1 METTSM
7 LHRIVLHLPVVTTIC
22 SLFFCIELFTRYRR
36 KGGGL
41 HLLWWGIG
49 MATYGLGTFT
59 EAWTTLFGW
68 NPTVFRSWY
77 VAGAFLGGY
86 PLAQG
91 SIYLLMKRRFAHAS
105 AWIVSSLIA
114 IAGVLV
120 FLTPL
125 DTSLAEAHR
134 LSGQVIE
141 WRWLRLVSP
150 FINLY
155 SVVFLVGGA
164 VVSALRFRRAPAL
177 RHRYIGN
184 ILIAVGAILPG
195 IGGAMTRA
203 GYVEA
208 LYLTELVGLCL
219 IWVGYRFNIAG
230 KTVPAAHRAPG
241 AAGAGKAVTAALLVG
256 LLGWGAPL
264 LAQAGAETAG
274 DEAAESGDEPR
285 DDSASAEGET
295 TAENEGADG
304 EMTSFFATTTVT
316 ATGREIDTLE
326 TATPVTVIG
335 RRTIDRRT
343 PENAVDLLREEPG
356 VDVNGVGPNQARPV
370 IRGQRGLRVLFLADG
385 LRMNNPRR
393 QTDFGEIPGLIDID
407 SVETVEVVRGPASV
421 LYGSDA
427 IGGVLNLI
435 TRRPT
440 GSGWAGSADLRYST
454 AGDAAGAHV
463 GGQVRRDRY
472 SARLDVSARDSDDY
486 EAPDGTYG
494 DIDLSGSVEV
504 VDTGLADDNVAGTL
518 EWYPS
523 PAQEIS
529 LRARR
534 YRADEAG
541 FGFVEPQVLDPAEPT
556 RIRILYPFQDFDR
569 TVLGYRH
576 GALGSP
582 LADSFEARLYRQD
595 NERELVNDID
605 VETPTGPPGAPIV
618 LVEIDTLNFTDLET
632 TGLRAEASKGFTDH
646 LVTYGLEAY
655 EDDSTNTDFSS
666 TVVSLLL
673 PGPPF
678 VIPLGEVTDSVP
690 NAPNAE
696 NSSWGAFAQA
706 ELRAGD
712 RMTVTAGARYQTV
725 ETTAQPTAGWDVSG
739 LDFDDDQTVGAV
751 SLLYQVTDELRV
763 FASYGTAFR
772 APNIIERLFN
782 GPTPEGIGF
791 QILNPD
797 LVSEESENFDLGLKY
812 RRWNAIF
819 EVTLFRNDI
828 DDGIVQYFLTEDE
841 IAALPQETRDQID
854 ALGPDIFVVQ
864 QRNIDRLRYEGV
876 ELAVGWHAPRDWA
889 IGGNYTHLEADRLD
903 SLNPPTGDTF
913 GDKLNAYARWEPVDR
928 PLWFEYRLR
937 HNADDQANLQPGEP
951 VPPVGTELPAFTVHS
966 IAGGWR
972 FLERGDLS
980 HELLLA
986 VENLTDELY
995 AEFSNATF
1003 FRPQPE
1009 RHVKVGYRLR
1019 Y

>member
-1 METTSM
+1 MESTSL
-7 LHRIVLHLPVVTTIC
+7 LHRIVLHLPVITTLC
-22 SLFFCIELFTRYRR
+22 SIFFCIQLFSRYRR

-68 NPTVFRSWY
+68 HPTVFRAWY
-77 VAGAFLGGY
+77 VAGAFMGGY

-114 IAGVLV
+114 VAGVFV

-125 DTSLAEAHR
+125 DVSLAESHR
-134 LSGQVIE
+134 LSGEVIV
-141 WRWLRLVSP
+141 WQQLRLVSP

-164 VVSALRFRRAPAL
+164 IVSALRFRRAPAL
-177 RHRYIGN
+177 RHRYVGN
-184 ILIAVGAILPG
+184 IFIAVGAILPG

-208 LYLTELVGLCL
+208 LYVTELVGLCL

-230 KTVPAAHRAPG
+230 RSAPAPG
-241 AAGAGKAVTAALLVG
+241 RAAVTAARTATAALLVG
-256 LLGWGAPL
+256 LLALAAPVA
-264 LAQAGAETAG
+264 AQQEGAG
-274 DEAAESGDEPR
+274 DEEPAAAEASDEAAAEATDEE
-285 DDSASAEGET
+285 DDKP
-295 TAENEGADG
+295 
-304 EMTSFFATTTVT
+304 SFFATTTVT
-316 ATGREIDTLE
+316 ATGHEVDTLE

-335 RRTIDRRT
+335 RPTIERRA
-343 PENAVDLLREEPG
+343 PDSAVDLLRDEPG

-435 TRRPT
+435 TRIPS
-440 GSGWAGSADLRYST
+440 GSGWAGSADLRYSSAAEAT
-454 AGDAAGAHV
+454 AAHLGA
-463 GGQVRRDRY
+463 QVRRDRY
-472 SARLDVSARDSDDY
+472 SARLDASTRDADDY
-486 EAPDGTYG
+486 EAPSGTYG
-494 DIDLSGSVEV
+494 DIDLDDPV
-504 VDTGLADDNVAGTL
+504 VVRDTGLQDDNVAGTL

-523 PAQEIS
+523 PVQEVS
-529 LRARR
+529 LSARR
-534 YRADEAG
+534 YRADETG
-541 FGFVEPQVLDPAEPT
+541 FGFVEPQALDAADPT

-569 TVLGYRH
+569 FVLGYRH
-576 GALGSP
+576 TLDAP

-605 VETPTGPPGAPIV
+605 IESPTGPPGSPSI
-618 LVEIDTLNFTDLET
+618 LVEVDTLNFTDLET
-632 TGLRAEASKGFTDH
+632 TGLRAEARKGLGNH
-646 LVTYGLEAY
+646 LVTYGVEAY
-655 EDDSTNTDFSS
+655 EDDSVNTDFSS
-666 TVVSLLL
+666 TAVSLLL

-678 VIPLGEVTDSVP
+678 VIPLDEATDSVA

-696 NSSWGAFAQA
+696 NTSWGVFAQG
-706 ELRAGD
+706 ELQAGD
-712 RMTVTAGARYQTV
+712 RVTVTAGARYQTV
-725 ETTAQPTAGWDVSG
+725 ETKAKATPGWDVAG
-739 LDFDDDQTVGAV
+739 LDFDDDQTVGALSV
-751 SLLYQVTDELRV
+751 LYQVSDELRV

-797 LVSEESENFDLGLKY
+797 LVSESSENFDLGLKY
-812 RRWNAIF
+812 RRWNAVF

-828 DDGIVQYFLTEDE
+828 DDGIIQYFLTADE
-841 IAALPQETRDQID
+841 IAQLPQETRDQIEN
-854 ALGPDIFVVQ
+854 LGPGVFVVQ

-876 ELAVGWHAPRDWA
+876 ELAVGWRAPRDWA
-889 IGGNYTHLEADRLD
+889 LGANYTYLEADRLD

-913 GDKLNAYARWEPVDR
+913 GDKLNAWARWEPRDR
-928 PLWFEYRLR
+928 PLWLEYRLR
-937 HNADDQANLQPGEP
+937 HNGDDQANLQPGEP
-951 VPPVGTELPAFTVHS
+951 VPPVGEELPGFTVHS

-1009 RHVKVGYRLR
+1009 RQVKLGYRLR

>member
-1 METTSM
+1 MDVTSM
-7 LHRIVLHLPVVTTIC
+7 ESVSLLHRIVLHLPVITTFC
-22 SLFFCIELFTRYRR
+22 SLVFCIQLFSRYRR

-68 NPTVFRSWY
+68 NPTVFRAWY

-114 IAGVLV
+114 VAGVLV

-125 DTSLAEAHR
+125 DASLAESHR

-141 WRWLRLVSP
+141 WQWLRLISP

-164 VVSALRFRRAPAL
+164 IVSALRFRRAPAL
-177 RHRYIGN
+177 RHRYVGN
-184 ILIAVGAILPG
+184 IFIAIGAILPG

-208 LYLTELVGLCL
+208 LYLTELVGLGL
-219 IWVGYRFNIAG
+219 IYVGYRFNVAG
-230 KTVPAAHRAPG
+230 RSVPAERRAT
-241 AAGAGKAVTAALLVG
+241 ATAGKAVTAALVVA
-256 LLGWGAPL
+256 LLTAAAPL
-264 LAQAGAETAG
+264 SAQQDEPAGDAQAEAAPSG
-274 DEAAESGDEPR
+274 EAAED
-285 DDSASAEGET
+285 AAE
-295 TAENEGADG
+295 ADG
-304 EMTSFFATTTVT
+304 ERASFFATTTVT
-316 ATGREIDTLE
+316 ATGREVDTLE

-335 RRTIDRRT
+335 RPTIDRRS

-370 IRGQRGLRVLFLADG
+370 IRGQRGLRVLFLTDG

-435 TRRPT
+435 TRAPS
-440 GSGWAGSADLRYST
+440 GSGWAGSVDLRYSS
-454 AGDAAGAHV
+454 AGDAAGAHAGV
-463 GGQVRRDRY
+463 QVRRDRY
-472 SARLDVSARDSDDY
+472 SARLDASRRDADDY
-486 EAPDGTYG
+486 EAPSGRYG
-494 DIDLSGSVEV
+494 DIDLDEAVTV
-504 VDTGLADDNVAGTL
+504 RDTGLQDDNVAGSV

-529 LRARR
+529 LSARR
-534 YRADEAG
+534 YRADETG
-541 FGFVEPQVLDPAEPT
+541 FGFVDPQTLDPADPT

-569 TVLGYRH
+569 LVLGYHH
-576 GALGSP
+576 GAFASP
-582 LADSFEARLYRQD
+582 LADSFEARLYHQD

-605 VETPTGPPGAPIV
+605 IETPTGPPGAPSV
-618 LVEIDTLNFTDLET
+618 LVEIDTRNFTDLET
-632 TGLRAEASKGFTDH
+632 IGLRAEASKGLGDH
-646 LVTYGLEAY
+646 LLTYGVEAY
-655 EDDSTNTDFSS
+655 EDDSVNTDVSR
-666 TVVSLLL
+666 TLVSLLL

-678 VIPLGEVTDSVP
+678 VIPLAEQTDSVP

-696 NSSWGAFAQA
+696 NSSWGVFAQG
-706 ELRAGD
+706 ELRAGE
-712 RMTVTAGARYQTV
+712 RVTVTAGARYQTV
-725 ETTAQPTAGWDVSG
+725 ETSAQPTPGWDVAG
-739 LDFDDDQTVGAV
+739 LDFEDDQTVGALSV
-751 SLLYQVTDELRV
+751 LYQVSDELRV

-797 LVSEESENFDLGLKY
+797 LVSESSDNFDLGLKY

-828 DDGIVQYFLTEDE
+828 DDGIIQYFLTEDE
-841 IAALPQETRDQID
+841 IAQLPPETRDQID
-854 ALGPDIFVVQ
+854 ALGPDVFVVQ

-876 ELAVGWHAPRDWA
+876 ELAVGWHASRAWA

-913 GDKLNAYARWEPVDR
+913 GDKFNAYARWQPLDR
-928 PLWFEYRLR
+928 PLWLEYRLR
-937 HNADDQANLQPGEP
+937 HNSDDQANLQAGEP
-951 VPPVGTELPAFTVHS
+951 VPPVGEELPAFTVHS
-966 IAGGWR
+966 VAGGWR

-1003 FRPQPE
+1003 FRPQAE
-1009 RHVKVGYRLR
+1009 RQVKVGYRLR